1 MATIAISAGTPGR
14 RSGRLL
20 VLALLAIVGV
30 VFGSL
35 VGHVPGRDVMPPE
48 EVMLPELTEH
58 AALHADAQASLDGV
72 RHHGAYCRYDCPDGR
87 TRFVCGMAD
96 GRWAVV
102 VLGGTQRLIT
112 AFTADQDYARGIID
126 GCRNPWRFV
135 HP

>member
-1 MATIAISAGTPGR
+1 MATLTISAGTPGR

-20 VLALLAIVGV
+20 VLALLAIVGRV
-30 VFGSL
+30 LGSL
-35 VGHVPGRDVMPPE
+35 LRHVPGREVMPPE
-48 EVMLPELTEH
+48 GVMLPELTEH
-58 AALHADAQASLDGV
+58 ALEHADARAAWEWVGNN
-72 RHHGAYCRYDCPDGR
+72 GAYCRYDCPDGR
-87 TRFVCGMAD
+87 TRYVCGMPN

-102 VLGGTQRLIT
+102 VLGATQKLIT